1 MTSSGPTPMR
11 TTAATDH
18 RCHRARVAPSFSTI
32 GPRRT
37 AAPPPPLP
45 PLPPR
50 AHWPCW
56 RARAAGSALATVWP
70 AGADYLCICVLER
83 VGSAHLAADAEDVQ
97 PATDTA
103 PSTG

>member
-37 AAPPPPLP
+37 AAPRRAATTTATATTARALA
-45 PLPPR
+45 LLARPR
-50 AHWPCW
+50 RGV
-56 RARAAGSALATVWP
+56 RARDRVAG
-70 AGADYLCICVLER
+70 G
-83 VGSAHLAADAEDVQ
+83 G
-97 PATDTA
+97 
-103 PSTG
+103 